1 MLFAGIDWIGYN
13 SKKGGVWMETKEL
26 KNGQIMTI
34 REAMKEDASDII
46 SYLNEVAG
54 ETDYLSFGQGEF
66 AFSVAEE
73 EKYIEEGAENSGSVM
88 LLCFI
93 DGELA
98 SVSQLIGHTKKRELH
113 TSELAISIREKFWGL
128 GIGSINME
136 ALIKYAKNSERLK
149 LIYLEA
155 ISENK
160 RAINLYK
167 KFGFIE
173 AGEIPALMQVDGR
186 YFDVTMMYLVI

>member
-1 MLFAGIDWIGYN
+1 MFY
-13 SKKGGVWMETKEL
+13 
-26 KNGQIMTI
+26 
-34 REAMKEDASDII
+34 R
-46 SYLNEVAG
+46 
-54 ETDYLSFGQGEF
+54 
-66 AFSVAEE
+66 
-73 EKYIEEGAENSGSVM
+73 
-88 LLCFI
+88 
-93 DGELA
+93 GELA

-136 ALIKYAKNSERLK
+136 ALIQYAKNSERLK

>member
-1 MLFAGIDWIGYN
+1 
-13 SKKGGVWMETKEL
+13 METKEL
-26 KNGQIMTI
+26 KNGQTMTI